1 MGNVGG
7 LVWRQRQPRCPPFR
21 HERPREYT
29 RALHRPNRNASYPSI
44 TMPLGMRSTVALS
57 LVLCLLATA
66 TTTPA
71 SAADVDDSI
80 ELIVKVDPEL
90 MPDLLKLLAFY
101 QLNIQ
106 GKKDL
111 SDQARRQLV
120 IDFLANLD
128 DPVVVKGAPNPMDAA
143 SDDVGEGRKLQQVVR
158 SPARTFRRHVRR
170 DFRRVVRPRL
180 RHGAVRRPARRVRRT
195 VRRAIG

>member
-1 MGNVGG
+1 
-7 LVWRQRQPRCPPFR
+7 
-21 HERPREYT
+21 
-29 RALHRPNRNASYPSI
+29 
-44 TMPLGMRSTVALS
+44 MPA
-57 LVLCLLATA
+57 AA
-66 TTTPA
+66 EP

-128 DPVVVKGAPNPMDAA
+128 DPVVVKEALNPMDAA
-143 SDDVGEGRKLQQVVR
+143 SDDVGIAGEGRKLQQVVR
-158 SPARTFRRHVRR
+158 NPARTFRRHVRR
-170 DFRRVVRPRL
+170 DFS
-180 RHGAVRRPARRVRRT
+180 AW
-195 VRRAIG
+195 

>member
-1 MGNVGG
+1 
-7 LVWRQRQPRCPPFR
+7 
-21 HERPREYT
+21 
-29 RALHRPNRNASYPSI
+29 
-44 TMPLGMRSTVALS
+44 MPLSPKQGMRSTVALS

-128 DPVVVKGAPNPMDAA
+128 DPVVIKEAPNPMDAA
-143 SDDVGEGRKLQQVVR
+143 SDVGEGRKLQQVVR
-158 SPARTFRRHVRR
+158 SPVRTFRRHVRR

-180 RHGAVRRPARRVRRT
+180 RHGVIRRPARRVRRT